1 MAANRVI
8 DISELDLN
16 FSKEIIKAGGEN
28 IHLCFQCGTCT
39 GSCPSGRQSNYR
51 IRKLIRKACLGMKEE
66 VLSNKD
72 IWLCTTC
79 YVCYD
84 RCPRKVNPTDV
95 IYALRNIAIR
105 EGYMLEP
112 HKKVASYLLK
122 TGHMVPLVDKIK
134 DMRGNLGLEEIPPS
148 TYKTEKALNEVKS
161 LLKLTGFDKIVGG

>member
-1 MAANRVI
+1 
-8 DISELDLN
+8 
-16 FSKEIIKAGGEN
+16 
-28 IHLCFQCGTCT
+28 
-39 GSCPSGRQSNYR
+39 
-51 IRKLIRKACLGMKEE
+51 MKEE
-66 VLSNKD
+66 VLSSKD
-72 IWLCTTC
+72 VWLCTTC

-105 EGYMLEP
+105 EGYMLKP